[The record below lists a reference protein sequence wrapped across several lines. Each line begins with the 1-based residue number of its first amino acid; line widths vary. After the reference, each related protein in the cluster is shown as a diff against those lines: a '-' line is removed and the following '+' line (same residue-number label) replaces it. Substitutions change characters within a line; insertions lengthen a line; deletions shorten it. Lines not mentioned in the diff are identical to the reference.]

1 MTENLN
7 FAILVDGENAQSK
20 KYNDILNEVGRK
32 GSIAIKWVYADWTL
46 PNNKGWK
53 DILLDTGSSPK
64 QQFHIAKD
72 SVDHAL
78 IMDAIE
84 IICTNDRINALC
96 IVSSDGGFA
105 GLAQRTREK
114 GLHVMAVG
122 KSDTPSHF
130 RNACHDFLYVENL
143 SLEDNEDESSALGTH
158 PSDLESLLLKAYWQL
173 VSDADSVYLGDLGTK
188 LKQLDSAFDSR
199 NYGYRTLKKLI
210 QNASTPLITHSER
223 EDRCYVSLIEEKGYI
238 KMTPRR
244 VNKFAF
250 ILHRGQEYYFR
261 KEDLLYNNQW
271 EKIKEG
277 QEVSFQRSS
286 KCNGKSPWVTNVK
299 CI

>member
-1 MTENLN
+1 MNENLN

-20 KYNDILNEVGRK
+20 KYTDILNEVARK

-46 PNNKGWK
+46 PNNRGWK

-84 IICTNDRINALC
+84 IICTNDKINALC

-114 GLHVMAVG
+114 GLHVMAIG

-130 RNACHDFLYVENL
+130 RNACHNFVYVENL
-143 SLEDNEDESSALGTH
+143 SLDDNQDKNSAVGNQ
-158 PSDLESLLLKAYWQL
+158 SDDLENLLLRAYWQL
-173 VSDADSVYLGDLGTK
+173 VGDSDTVYMGDLGTK
-188 LKQLDSAFDSR
+188 LKQLDSAFDPR
-199 NYGYRTLKKLI
+199 NYGYRSLKKLI
-210 QNASTPLITHSER
+210 QNASTPLVTHSESD
-223 EDRCYVSLIEEKGYI
+223 DRCYVSLITEKGHI
-238 KMTPRR
+238 KATPKRA
-244 VNKFAF
+244 NNFAF
-250 ILHRGQEYYFR
+250 IVHQGHEYYFR
-261 KEDLLYNNQW
+261 KEDLLLSNQW
-271 EKIKEG
+271 DKIKEG
-277 QEVSFQRSS
+277 QEVTFQHSA
-286 KCNGKSPWVTNVK
+286 KCNGKSPWASNVR
-299 CI
+299 CV

>member
-1 MTENLN
+1 MNENLN

-20 KYNDILNEVGRK
+20 KYTDILNEVARK

-46 PNNKGWK
+46 PNNRGWK

-84 IICTNDRINALC
+84 IICTNDKINALC

-114 GLHVMAVG
+114 GLHVMAIG

-130 RNACHDFLYVENL
+130 RNACHNFVYVENL
-143 SLEDNEDESSALGTH
+143 SLDDNQDKNSAVGNQ
-158 PSDLESLLLKAYWQL
+158 SDDLENLLLRAYWQL
-173 VSDADSVYLGDLGTK
+173 VGDSDTVYMGDLGTK
-188 LKQLDSAFDSR
+188 LKQLDSAFDPR
-199 NYGYRTLKKLI
+199 NYGYRSLKKLI
-210 QNASTPLITHSER
+210 QNASTPLVTHSES
-223 EDRCYVSLIEEKGYI
+223 EDRCYVSLITEKGHI
-238 KMTPRR
+238 KATPKRA
-244 VNKFAF
+244 NNFAF
-250 ILHRGQEYYFR
+250 IVHQGHEYYFR
-261 KEDLLYNNQW
+261 KEDLLLSNQW
-271 EKIKEG
+271 DKIKEG
-277 QEVSFQRSS
+277 QEVTFQHSA
-286 KCNGKSPWVTNVK
+286 KCNGKSPWASNVR
-299 CI
+299 CV

>member
-1 MTENLN
+1 MNENLN

-20 KYNDILNEVGRK
+20 KYTDILNEVARK

-46 PNNKGWK
+46 PNNRGWK

-84 IICTNDRINALC
+84 IICTNDKINALC

-114 GLHVMAVG
+114 GLHVMAIG

-130 RNACHDFLYVENL
+130 RNACHNFVYVENL
-143 SLEDNEDESSALGTH
+143 SLDDNQDKNSAVGNQ
-158 PSDLESLLLKAYWQL
+158 SDDLENLLLRAYWQL
-173 VSDADSVYLGDLGTK
+173 VGDSDTVYMGDLGTK
-188 LKQLDSAFDSR
+188 LKQLDSAFDPR

-210 QNASTPLITHSER
+210 QNASTPLVTHSES
-223 EDRCYVSLIEEKGYI
+223 EDRCYVSLITEKGHI
-238 KMTPRR
+238 KATPKRA
-244 VNKFAF
+244 NNFAF
-250 ILHRGQEYYFR
+250 IVHQGHEYYFR
-261 KEDLLYNNQW
+261 KEDLLLSNQW
-271 EKIKEG
+271 DKIKEG
-277 QEVSFQRSS
+277 QEVTFQHSA
-286 KCNGKSPWVTNVK
+286 KCNGKSPWASNVR
-299 CI
+299 CV

>member
-1 MTENLN
+1 MNENLN

-20 KYNDILNEVGRK
+20 KYTNILNEVARK

-46 PNNKGWK
+46 PNNRGWK

-84 IICTNDRINALC
+84 IICTNDKINALC

-114 GLHVMAVG
+114 GLHVMAIG

-130 RNACHDFLYVENL
+130 RNACHNFVYVENL
-143 SLEDNEDESSALGTH
+143 SLDDNQDKNSAVGNQ
-158 PSDLESLLLKAYWQL
+158 SDDLENLLLRAYWQL
-173 VSDADSVYLGDLGTK
+173 VGDSDTVYMGDLGTK
-188 LKQLDSAFDSR
+188 LKQLDSAFDPR
-199 NYGYRTLKKLI
+199 NYGYRSLKKLI
-210 QNASTPLITHSER
+210 QNASTPLVTHSES
-223 EDRCYVSLIEEKGYI
+223 EDRCYVSLITEKGHI
-238 KMTPRR
+238 KATPKRA
-244 VNKFAF
+244 NNFAF
-250 ILHRGQEYYFR
+250 IVHQGHEYYFR
-261 KEDLLYNNQW
+261 KEDLLFSNQW
-271 EKIKEG
+271 DKIKEG
-277 QEVSFQRSS
+277 QEVTFQHSA
-286 KCNGKSPWVTNVK
+286 KCNGKSPWASNVR
-299 CI
+299 CV